1 MLAAGL
7 HLLERLETYLDN
19 PSIPWKTLVI
29 GFTIGQFGLE
39 QFLAAR
45 QYKKLQQKQLP
56 KLLDGIV
63 DKETFTKSQS
73 YGRAKAQFGF
83 FSSLYGL
90 ATNLVI
96 LKYDLLPQVWDLSG
110 RLAARIAPAVVA
122 GPIFHAICFVMTFV
136 QISTLLNLP
145 LSLYSTFVLEEKF
158 GFNKQTLRL
167 FITDLIKG
175 QVLTVAIGSPVLW
188 AFLKIVNHFG
198 RSFFFYLWVFFLAFQ
213 ALMITV
219 YPIFI
224 QPLFNKLE
232 PLPEGK
238 LRTEIEKLAGSLHFP
253 LKHLYVIDGSKR
265 SAHSNAYFFGLP
277 WSKHIVLFDTLI
289 EQSSQEE
296 IVAVLAHE
304 LGHWQ
309 LSHTSR
315 ILAISQIH
323 IFCLF
328 ALFSCFI
335 TNGSVYRSFG
345 FTKGVMPIVVGFILY
360 GDILTP
366 LDSVLTLGMNMLSR
380 KHEYEADAFAKEL
393 GYDHELGEAL
403 VKLQV
408 KNLSTMDPD
417 AWFSAY
423 HHSHPT
429 LTERLRAISWQKG
442 SKKGQ

>member
-1 MLAAGL
+1 MLSAGL
-7 HLLERLETYLDN
+7 HLLERLERYLDDS
-19 PSIPWKTLVI
+19 SIPWKTLVI
-29 GFTIGQFGLE
+29 GFTVAQFGLE
-39 QFLAAR
+39 QFLALR
-45 QYKKLQQKQLP
+45 QYKKLQQTQVP
-56 KLLDGIV
+56 RLLDGIV
-63 DKETFTKSQS
+63 DKETFTKSQK
-73 YGRAKAQFGF
+73 YGRAKAKFGF
-83 FSSLYGL
+83 FSGFYGL
-90 ATNLVI
+90 ASNLAI
-96 LKYDLLPQVWDLSG
+96 LKWNVLPAVWDMTG
-110 RLAARIAPAVVA
+110 RWTARFAPALIS
-122 GPIFHAICFVMTFV
+122 GPVCHAIVFTMFFAQV
-136 QISTLLNLP
+136 STLINLP

-158 GFNKQTLRL
+158 GFNKQTPGL
-167 FITDLIKG
+167 FFADLIKG
-175 QVLTVAIGSPVLW
+175 QLLMVAIGSPLLW

-213 ALMITV
+213 ALMITI

-238 LRTEIEKLAGSLHFP
+238 LRTEIEKLAGSLGFP

-265 SAHSNAYFFGLP
+265 SAHSNAYFYGLP
-277 WSKHIVLFDTLI
+277 WAKHIVLFDTLI
-289 EQSSQEE
+289 EQSTQEE

-304 LGHWQ
+304 LGHWK

-315 ILAISQIH
+315 ILAISQVH

-335 TNGSVYRSFG
+335 TNSSVYRSFG
-345 FTKGVMPIVVGFILY
+345 FARGVMPIVVGFILY
-360 GDILTP
+360 SDILTP

-380 KHEYEADAFAKEL
+380 KHEYEADAFAREL

-429 LTERLRAISWQKG
+429 LTERLRAIAWNKQG
-442 SKKGQ
+442 KKGQ